1 MEREARTLVKAASRP
16 YWKAGIHPYF
26 FARGKLG
33 FDPIFLSM
41 LRTGA
46 IPDGARVLDLGCG
59 QFPLA
64 ALLLAAS
71 EQHTRG
77 IWPAGWPS
85 PPAASQLM
93 GIEID
98 ATSADLGRQALGE
111 RVSVQTRDLR
121 DADLP
126 DADVVALFD
135 VLHYLNDAE
144 QRVLLAK
151 IAHSLRGGGTLLIR
165 VADAGAGW
173 RFGVTRM
180 VDRWTVFTRGRVS
193 DGFYCRTIAEWSS
206 LLRSYGFRVAR
217 QPMSQGTP
225 FANILLTAFRQP

>member
-1 MEREARTLVKAASRP
+1 MEREARILLEAASRP
-16 YWKAGIHPYF
+16 YLKVGVHPYF

-46 IPDGARVLDLGCG
+46 IPDGARILDLGCG

-64 ALLLAAS
+64 ALLLAAR
-71 EQHTRG
+71 ERYERG
-77 IWPAGWPS
+77 VWPTSWPV
-85 PPAASQLM
+85 PPAPARLM
-93 GIEID
+93 GIEVD
-98 ATSADLGRQALGE
+98 PKTADWGRRALGE
-111 RVSVQTRDLR
+111 RVSVETRNLR
-121 DADLP
+121 DAVLP
-126 DADVVALFD
+126 DADVVAMFD
-135 VLHYLNDAE
+135 VLHYLNDAD

-151 IAHSLRGGGTLLIR
+151 IAHALRGGGKLLIR

-173 RFGVTRM
+173 RFAVTRV
-180 VDRWTVFTRGRVS
+180 VDLWTVLTRGRVS
-193 DGFYCRTIAEWSS
+193 DGFYCRTVAEWSS
-206 LLRSYGFRVAR
+206 LLESYGFRVER